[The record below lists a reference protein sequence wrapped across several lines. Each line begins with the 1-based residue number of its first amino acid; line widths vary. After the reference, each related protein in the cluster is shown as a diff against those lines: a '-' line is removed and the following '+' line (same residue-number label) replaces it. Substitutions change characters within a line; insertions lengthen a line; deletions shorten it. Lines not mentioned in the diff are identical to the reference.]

1 VVNRLLPDS
10 PRTVGEHA
18 VALLIEGKQRLR
30 HILNAAISGIHITYD
45 MWTSS
50 KNLRI
55 LAIFA
60 HSTSEKLQLLTVTLG
75 LIKIEGEHLGL
86 NQANALLRVIGDL
99 TIRGKLG
106 YFVMDNVISNDTLMN
121 AVANSLIADS
131 ITYDPDYCRLR
142 CTGHIINLVVQAFH
156 FGREQDDYKALEH
169 EAESPSEAQLDR
181 WRRRGLL
188 GKLHNIVNWILLTPQ
203 RI

>member
-1 VVNRLLPDS
+1 VANRLLPNS

-30 HILNAAISGIHITYD
+30 HILNAAISGIHITCD

-60 HSTSEKLQLLTVTLG
+60 HFTSEKLQLLTVTLG

-86 NQANALLRVIGDL
+86 NQANALLRVISDL

-121 AVANSLIADS
+121 AVANSLIANS
-131 ITYDPDYCRLR
+131 IAYDPDYRRLR

-156 FGREQDDYKALEH
+156 FGREQDDYEALEH